1 MTDKT
6 QKLRLAIYRNEPAR
20 KWSLYETDT
29 GSLLQQLTV
38 PPSHLTDGIDGT
50 IRLGV
55 ERTHEWELLIGIALA
70 GGTAFLEGVLSEL
83 GKRFVEW
90 LVKEGTR
97 LRAKSQPTVRPAEGE
112 DLVVEP
118 SDPAQAE
125 REIVKLLRKAMES
138 GTKVKLI
145 VECGQ

>member
-6 QKLRLAIYRNEPAR
+6 QELGVAIYRNEPALE
-20 KWSLYETDT
+20 WSLYELDT

-50 IRLGV
+50 IRLEV

-70 GGTAFLEGVLSEL
+70 GGTAFLEGAISEL
-83 GKRFVEW
+83 GKQFVDW
-90 LVKEGTR
+90 LVKQAAKLGTR
-97 LRAKSQPTVRPAEGE
+97 SHAAVRPAGGQ

-118 SDPAQAE
+118 SELVQAE
-125 REIVKLLRKAMES
+125 REIVKLLREAMES